1 MQKDSIIIIDEKAIA
16 TLMRNYVINIRKNLD
31 LQPSAVSNKR
41 DIDEVS
47 KYFDGHISTCKINEA
62 DSEIL
67 QKDNFSFEMVSMDE
81 VKKVVLKL
89 K

>member
-1 MQKDSIIIIDEKAIA
+1 MEKDSIIIDEKAIA
-16 TLMRNYVINIRKNLD
+16 TLMRNYVINITKNLD
-31 LQPSAVSNKR
+31 LQPSVFSNTR
-41 DIDEVS
+41 DIDKVS

-67 QKDNFSFEMVSMDE
+67 QKDNLSFEMVSINE
-81 VKKVVLKL
+81 VKIVVFKL